1 MSSLLLNKIPFFADL
16 SHDDTL
22 TLMGCMQQVS
32 YSRGEKIFR
41 EDDPADHLYLIIE
54 GSVKIFKEGLTYPT
68 ILATISAGGFFG
80 EFGLIDGLPRSASAG
95 ANTDCK
101 LMRLSGKDFE
111 TVIRVSPSISRNVMR
126 NLVRLLREKNTAKK

>member
-22 TLMGCMQQVS
+22 TLMGCMKQVS

-68 ILATISAGGFFG
+68 ILATIPAGGFFG

-111 TVIRVSPSISRNVMR
+111 TVIRVSPSISRNVMK

>member
-22 TLMGCMQQVS
+22 TLMGCMQQVA